1 MHVSYIYLIDPQNNN
16 FLSWKLK
23 EDLPV
28 HIGLPYMQ
36 YFARK
41 WSSSTAGIFF
51 IHSTIKINEPF
62 KGLISIRLAHCKQI
76 VAKQEH
82 KESDFNQTKLPSP

>member
-1 MHVSYIYLIDPQNNN
+1 MYGNENDKTQQLFFCLFFFTLIIKNQNISNIHLSDICAVDPQNNN

-41 WSSSTAGIFF
+41 ASIFF
-51 IHSTIKINEPF
+51 IPLDHQNKRAIQRF
-62 KGLISIRLAHCKQI
+62 
-76 VAKQEH
+76 
-82 KESDFNQTKLPSP
+82 DFN